1 MPNQE
6 NIHLLTQLLSVIDSL
21 SDSQFTHIEPTI
33 YRSSIG
39 SHVRHICDHYQ
50 MLLEGVGGGAINY
63 DERPR
68 DALIE
73 RNRGSARSRCEN
85 LIQQLQDLQQFE
97 RPLTVTMDIAH
108 FDTVSREPSCDT
120 AATAQVSSLGRELAF
135 LHSHTVHHQAM
146 ISFIMR
152 LMNIAPMPDDLGIAP
167 ATIRFKESG

>member
-6 NIHLLTQLLSVIDSL
+6 NIHLLTQLLCVIDSL
-21 SDSQFTHIEPTI
+21 SDSQFTHIDPAI

-50 MLLEGVGGGAINY
+50 MLIEGIESGEVNY
-63 DERPR
+63 DDRPR
-68 DALIE
+68 DAMIE
-73 RNRGSARSRCEN
+73 RNRGSARARCES
-85 LIQQLQDLQQFE
+85 LIQQLQQLQQFE
-97 RPLTVTMDIAH
+97 QPLTVTMDIAH
-108 FDTVSREPSCDT
+108 FDNVSREPSCE
-120 AATAQVSSLGRELAF
+120 AASAQLSSLGRELAF
-135 LHSHTVHHQAM
+135 LHSHTVHHQAI